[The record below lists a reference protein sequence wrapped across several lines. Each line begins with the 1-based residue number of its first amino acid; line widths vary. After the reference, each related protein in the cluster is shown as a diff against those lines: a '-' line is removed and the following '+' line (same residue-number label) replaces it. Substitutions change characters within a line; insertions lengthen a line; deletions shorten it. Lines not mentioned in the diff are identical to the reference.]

1 MNFNKKKIYNIY
13 LIIFFFLIFL
23 LLLSYL
29 QNLSKKDKEISLR
42 PVNVNLL
49 TSVHPNL
56 SWSFKPLKKKL
67 LMKPG
72 EVTTIEYEVENLDN
86 KESTGIATFQYFPR
100 QYGIYINKIN
110 CFCYDAKTLKAKES
124 GKYILVMFIDP
135 EVTKNSK
142 TKNVKEITIQFTF
155 FDYKDYKENKS

>member
-1 MNFNKKKIYNIY
+1 MNFDKVKINKTY
-13 LIIFFFLIFL
+13 LIVFFLLFVIL
-23 LLLSYL
+23 LFFYFK
-29 QNLSKKDKEISLR
+29 NLYEKDKKISLR
-42 PVNVNLL
+42 PVSVNLL
-49 TSVHPNL
+49 TSVHPDL

-67 LMKPG
+67 LIKPG

-100 QYGIYINKIN
+100 DYESYINKIN

-124 GKYILVMFIDP
+124 DKYIVVMFIDP
-135 EVTKNSK
+135 EVTKDSK

>member
-1 MNFNKKKIYNIY
+1 MDFNIRKINKIYLTIFFI
-13 LIIFFFLIFL
+13 LIIIL
-23 LLLSYL
+23 LLYYF
-29 QNLSKKDKEISLR
+29 QNLSEKDKKSSLR
-42 PVNVNLL
+42 PLTVNLL
-49 TSVHPNL
+49 TSVHPAL
-56 SWSFKPLKKKL
+56 PWSFKPIKPKL
-67 LMKPG
+67 FIKPG
-72 EVTTIEYEVENLDN
+72 EVTAIEYEVENLDN

-100 QYGIYINKIN
+100 DYGNYINKMN

>member
-1 MNFNKKKIYNIY
+1 MNFNIRKINKIYLTIFFI
-13 LIIFFFLIFL
+13 LIIIL
-23 LLLSYL
+23 LFYYF
-29 QNLSKKDKEISLR
+29 QNLSEKDKKSSLR
-42 PVNVNLL
+42 PLTVNLL
-49 TSVHPNL
+49 TSVHPAL
-56 SWSFKPLKKKL
+56 PWSFKSIKPKL
-67 LMKPG
+67 FIKPG

-100 QYGIYINKIN
+100 DYGNYINKMN

-124 GKYILVMFIDP
+124 DKYILVMFIDP
-135 EVTKNSK
+135 EVTKDSK

>member
-1 MNFNKKKIYNIY
+1 MNFNKVKINKAYLIVFFLLFIILLFFYFNNLYEKDKKI
-13 LIIFFFLIFL
+13 
-23 LLLSYL
+23 S
-29 QNLSKKDKEISLR
+29 SR
-42 PVNVNLL
+42 PVIVNLL
-49 TSVHPNL
+49 TSVHPDL
-56 SWSFKPLKKKL
+56 SWSFRPLKKKL
-67 LMKPG
+67 FIKPG
-72 EVTTIEYEVENLDN
+72 EVTTIEYEVKNLDN
-86 KESTGIATFQYFPR
+86 RESTGIATFQYFPR
-100 QYGIYINKIN
+100 DYGNYINKMN

>member
-1 MNFNKKKIYNIY
+1 MNFNIRKINKIYLTIFFI
-13 LIIFFFLIFL
+13 LIIIL
-23 LLLSYL
+23 LFYYF
-29 QNLSKKDKEISLR
+29 QNLSEKDKKSSLR
-42 PVNVNLL
+42 PLTVNLL
-49 TSVHPNL
+49 TSVHPAL
-56 SWSFKPLKKKL
+56 PWSFKSIKPKL
-67 LMKPG
+67 FIKPG

-100 QYGIYINKIN
+100 DYGNYINKMN

-124 GKYILVMFIDP
+124 GKYILVIFIDP

>member
-1 MNFNKKKIYNIY
+1 MNFNKVKINKAYLILFFLLFIILLFFSFKNLYEKDKKI
-13 LIIFFFLIFL
+13 
-23 LLLSYL
+23 S
-29 QNLSKKDKEISLR
+29 SGHVSVK
-42 PVNVNLL
+42 LL
-49 TSVHPNL
+49 TSVHPDL

-67 LMKPG
+67 FIKPG
-72 EVTTIEYEVENLDN
+72 EVTTIEYEVENLDS
-86 KESTGIATFQYFPR
+86 KDSTGIATFQYFPR
-100 QYGIYINKIN
+100 DYGNYINKMN

-124 GKYILVMFIDP
+124 GKYILVIFIDP

>member
-1 MNFNKKKIYNIY
+1 MDFNIRKINKIYLTIFFI
-13 LIIFFFLIFL
+13 LIIIL
-23 LLLSYL
+23 LFYYF
-29 QNLSKKDKEISLR
+29 QNLSEKDKKSSLR
-42 PVNVNLL
+42 PLTVNLL
-49 TSVHPNL
+49 TSVHPAL
-56 SWSFKPLKKKL
+56 PWSFKPIKPKL
-67 LMKPG
+67 FIKPG

-100 QYGIYINKIN
+100 DYGNYINKMN

-155 FDYKDYKENKS
+155 FEYNEYKKDES

>member
-1 MNFNKKKIYNIY
+1 MQKQKILASQPI
-13 LIIFFFLIFL
+13 LI
-23 LLLSYL
+23 
-29 QNLSKKDKEISLR
+29 
-42 PVNVNLL
+42 NLL

-56 SWSFKPLKKKL
+56 YWNFKPVKSKVVI
-67 LMKPG
+67 KPG
-72 EVTTIEYEVENLDN
+72 DVTTIEYIVENLGN
-86 KESTGIATFQYFPR
+86 VNTTGIATFAYFPK
-100 QYGIYINKIN
+100 QFGNYVNKIN

-124 GKYILVMFIDP
+124 GKYILVIFIDP